1 MLSRLARACHRRR
14 WATLITWVLASLI
27 LVSAGGMAKPE
38 FDAEYALPDTDS
50 QSAYSLLEKHFPEQ
64 ATGRGEIVLHAPK
77 GLADPQ
83 VRADADKVLAAAR
96 QAGPAVQNVI
106 PYDDTRRGGRVNADA
121 TTGVATLVFAAP
133 RTEVPKDDAKD
144 IAQRLTALSTSRLQ
158 VELSGSMFAPV
169 PSTGLSETVGLAAAV
184 VLLLLLFGSLA
195 LAGLPIV
202 VALVGLFTSMG
213 LVMLLSKIMTVPSF
227 SMSVAIMIVLG
238 VGVDYALFI
247 ATRYR
252 SARQDGQP
260 PAEAV
265 STAATTSGRAVLFA
279 GTTVIVSLGGMLFM
293 GIPFIYGLAASCA
306 LGVLATLALALTL
319 VPALLGLC
327 DRWLTRPGRL
337 ERRTPRTT
345 LSPSGV
351 LTRHAGKIACA
362 GVAVLLVLCAP
373 ALSMRLGAADAKNAA
388 TSETTRRAH
397 DLKQQAFGTGS
408 TAPLSVVA
416 DLRGTDP
423 DELDSLTDR
432 LRRTSGIHQVTPPAV
447 SRDGKAALVT
457 VIPTTAAQ
465 DAATP
470 RLVST
475 LRAQVLPRATA
486 GTPLR
491 LHVGGLTATS
501 VDLTERMAD
510 KLLVFVLAVVVI
522 SLILLTAMFRS
533 LLVPL
538 QAVALTL
545 LALGASYGLLTAVFQ
560 WGWGAGLIGVGS
572 TGPLES
578 YMPMTLMAL
587 LFGLSMDYQVFV
599 LSRVREAYDHGH
611 DAREAVAKGV
621 RSSGRVVLAAALI
634 MAAVFAAFVLSPDRI
649 MKQFGLGLAAA
660 VMVEAFLVLVVTP
673 VLLTKLGA
681 RAWSP
686 LGRHVHRTL
695 ATAAASADATST
707 P

>member
-1 MLSRLARACHRRR
+1 MLSRLARACHRHR
-14 WATLITWVLASLI
+14 WATLITWVLASLV
-27 LVSAGGMAKPE
+27 LVSAGGMAKPA

-50 QSAYSLLEKHFPEQ
+50 HSAYSLLEKHFPEQ
-64 ATGRGEIVLHAPK
+64 ATGRGEVVLHAPK
-77 GLADPQ
+77 GLANPQ
-83 VRADADKVLAAAR
+83 TRADVGKVLEAAR
-96 QAGPAVQNVI
+96 QAGAVKSVI
-106 PYDDTRRGGRVNADA
+106 PHDDTRRGGRVNADA
-121 TTGVATLVFAAP
+121 TTGVAVLVFAAP
-133 RTEVPKDDAKD
+133 RTEVPKADAKD
-144 IAQRLTALSTSRLQ
+144 IKQRLTAMSTDRLQ

-169 PSTGLSETVGLAAAV
+169 PSTGVSETVGLAAAV
-184 VLLLLLFGSLA
+184 AILLLLFGSLA

-202 VALVGLFTSMG
+202 VALTGLFTSMG
-213 LVMLLSKIMTVPSF
+213 LVMLLSKVMTVPNF
-227 SMSVAIMIVLG
+227 SMSVAVMIVLG

-252 SARQDGQP
+252 SARQEGQP

-265 STAATTSGRAVLFA
+265 ATAAATSGRAVLFA

-306 LGVLATLALALTL
+306 LGVLATLALGLTL

-337 ERRTPRTT
+337 ERRTTRTMR
-345 LSPSGV
+345 SPSS
-351 LTRHAGKIACA
+351 LTTRHAGKIACV
-362 GVAVLLVLCAP
+362 GVVALLVLCSP

-388 TSETTRRAH
+388 TSETTRRAY
-397 DLKQQAFGTGS
+397 DLKRQAFGAGS

-423 DELDSLTDR
+423 SALGALTDR
-432 LRRTSGIHQVTPPAV
+432 LRRTSGVDRVAPPAV

-457 VIPTTAAQ
+457 VIPQTAAQ
-465 DAATP
+465 DEATP
-470 RLVST
+470 RLVRT
-475 LRAQVLPRATA
+475 LRTEVLPESTA
-486 GTPLR
+486 GTRLR

-501 VDLTERMAD
+501 VDLTDRMAD

-522 SLILLTAMFRS
+522 SLILLAAMFRS

-560 WGWGAGLIGVGS
+560 WGWGAGLVGAGS

-599 LSRVREAYDHGH
+599 LSRVREAYDGGR
-611 DAREAVAKGV
+611 DAREAVAEGL

-634 MAAVFAAFVLSPDRI
+634 MAAVFGAFTLSPDRV
-649 MKQFGLGLAAA
+649 MKQFGLGLATA
-660 VMVEAFLVLVVTP
+660 VLVETFLVLVVTP
-673 VLLTKLGA
+673 VLLTRLGD

-686 LGRHVHRTL
+686 LGRHIRHAPDTTARRPGAVH
-695 ATAAASADATST
+695 
-707 P
+707 